1 MSEREAVIET
11 RNLLTRF
18 GNRVILDRISFDVYR
33 GEILAVIGPSGC
45 GKTTL
50 LRNLTGLLLPQEGE
64 IRFWGEE
71 ITRLDEEERSRIL
84 RRIGIS
90 FQSSALFNSMSAAEN
105 VGLPMEEYG
114 RMDKDLI
121 AALVRMKLSLVGL
134 GNYGYFMP
142 AELSGGMKKR
152 VGFARAVAMDPEIV
166 FFDEPTTGLD
176 PITAAG
182 LDQLVLELRRL
193 LNCTMVVVT
202 HDLRSIHTIADR
214 VLMLDR
220 GKIIFDGIVAEAEGS
235 SQPRL
240 RQFFERRPDE
250 AIEELDFDA
259 AGRPGGG

>member
-1 MSEREAVIET
+1 MSERKAVIEA

-18 GNRVILDRISFDVYR
+18 GNRVILDRISFDVYP

-50 LRNLTGLLLPQEGE
+50 LRNLTGLLPPNEGE

-71 ITRLDEEERSRIL
+71 VTRLDEDGRARLL

-90 FQSSALFNSMSAAEN
+90 FQSSALFNSMSAEEN

-114 RMDKDLI
+114 HMDRDLI
-121 AALVRMKLSLVGL
+121 SSLVRMKLSLVGL
-134 GNYGYFMP
+134 GSSGRAMP
-142 AELSGGMKKR
+142 SELSGGMKKR

-182 LDQLVLELRRL
+182 LDQLVLDLRKL
-193 LNCTMVVVT
+193 MKCTMVVVT
-202 HDLRSIHTIADR
+202 HDLKSIHAVADR

-220 GKIIFDGIVAEAEGS
+220 GKIIFDGAVAEAETS
-235 SQPRL
+235 PQPRL

-250 AIEELDFDA
+250 AIEDLAA
-259 AGRPGGG
+259 AGPSGGN

>member
-1 MSEREAVIET
+1 MSERKAVIEA

-18 GNRVILDRISFDVYR
+18 GDRVILDRISFDVYP

-50 LRNLTGLLLPQEGE
+50 LRNLTGLLPPHEGV

-71 ITRLDEEERSRIL
+71 VTHLDEDERAQIL

-105 VGLPMEEYG
+105 VGLPMEEFG
-114 RMDKDLI
+114 RMDRDLI
-121 AALVRMKLSLVGL
+121 DSLVRLKLSLVGL
-134 GNYGYFMP
+134 GNYGHFMP

-182 LDQLVLELRRL
+182 LDQLVLDLRRL
-193 LNCTMVVVT
+193 MHCTMMVVT
-202 HDLRSIHTIADR
+202 HDLQSIRAIADR

-220 GKIIFDGIVAEAEGS
+220 GRIIFDGAVAEAETS

-240 RQFFERRPDE
+240 RQFFERRPDQ
-250 AIEELDFDA
+250 AIEELVA
-259 AGRPGGG
+259 AGLPGGN